1 MKQFKAESYTDNGIY
16 IFKSTG
22 RAKST
27 VHTHNFIELIYIVC
41 GNGKEWVD
49 GREYTV
55 KRGDLIFIGLNE
67 THNFAPLD
75 SEFAFYNILLKP
87 QLADSRIFDK
97 ELLDKPCDII
107 RFFRGRD
114 ELESLLESMLNEC
127 KQKESGYFNVLSAY
141 INILLTK
148 IKRRLSPQQQKEDV
162 WSKILNYINENFD
175 GRLTATDIAER
186 FYYNPSY
193 FSRVFSQKTGK
204 TFSKYLLDLR
214 LKKAAK
220 LLTETDMPAD
230 GIAQMC
236 GFGDRSTFY
245 RSFNKKYSASPGAY
259 REK

>member
-1 MKQFKAESYTDNGIY
+1 MKQYKAESYTDNGIY

-27 VHTHNFIELIYIVC
+27 VHTHNFIELVYIVC

-55 KRGDLIFIGLNE
+55 KRGDLIFIGINE

-75 SEFAFYNILLKP
+75 NHFAFYNILIRP
-87 QLADSRIFDK
+87 QPAGSRIFDK

-141 INILLTK
+141 MNILLTK
-148 IKRRLSPQQQKEDV
+148 IKRRLSPQQEKEDV
-162 WSKILNYINENFD
+162 WSKILNYINENLD
-175 GRLTATDIAER
+175 GRLTVTDIAER

-204 TFSKYLLDLR
+204 PFSKYVLELR
-214 LKKAAK
+214 LKKAAR
-220 LLTETDMPAD
+220 LLIETDMPAD
-230 GIAQMC
+230 DIAEMC

-245 RSFNKKYSASPGAY
+245 RNFNKKYSTSPAAY